1 MEEERLEVEINR
13 IKEVLD
19 KKIPQEEIEK
29 KLKEKSSDDIK
40 TKTKEDLKNIGNGIK
55 VVPNKNTRTINT
67 IIYLFSLLSL
77 VLLIFAIYLY
87 TTKNS
92 TILQSKPEVKVK
104 EIIKLVVDEKIIEKV
119 VDLDNKN
126 FKKYYNS
133 TEFNTFKCYDF
144 KEGQIHLPKECANQ
158 LNIFFKDN
166 INSIKFEIIPVVAA
180 SDNIIYDKIKNSI
193 VELDFKFKEK
203 IKDYLLFGLSKERVL
218 ETTFYIKEKFG
229 EELVIV
235 PTNYYVESTKEN
247 KGIIIK
253 AYFNK

>member
-1 MEEERLEVEINR
+1 M
-13 IKEVLD
+13 
-19 KKIPQEEIEK
+19 
-29 KLKEKSSDDIK
+29 
-40 TKTKEDLKNIGNGIK
+40 
-55 VVPNKNTRTINT
+55 
-67 IIYLFSLLSL
+67 
-77 VLLIFAIYLY
+77 
-87 TTKNS
+87 
-92 TILQSKPEVKVK
+92 
-104 EIIKLVVDEKIIEKV
+104 
-119 VDLDNKN
+119 
-126 FKKYYNS
+126 
-133 TEFNTFKCYDF
+133 
-144 KEGQIHLPKECANQ
+144 PKECANQ